1 MIRANLLHRC
11 NFLAVN
17 ALNNS
22 GYKNIEVFFCVQNL
36 ILSKTKSGLCMT
48 QYGIG
53 N

>member
-1 MIRANLLHRC
+1 MICANLLHRC

-22 GYKNIEVFFCVQNL
+22 GYKNRVFFCVQNL